1 MMQKMYIIQTSV
13 ALLVSSS
20 SLHWESLA
28 ISLKSSLIGSD
39 KLFLCVLISTIIIYL
54 NSSQVEGGKIL
65 KECQYN
71 CSQIPSL
78 LSQFKTIQASYLFF
92 NTFFFPWLLSY
103 ERPRQTAKPGKMKE
117 PSGWNS
123 CMVHWVHCDL
133 WWDKDRHDKLSAVAT
148 SRYFP
153 DHPCS
158 DKDRGIFK
166 L

>member
-92 NTFFFPWLLSY
+92 NTFFFLDY
-103 ERPRQTAKPGKMKE
+103 YHMK
-117 PSGWNS
+117 G
-123 CMVHWVHCDL
+123 L
-133 WWDKDRHDKLSAVAT
+133 DKQQNQEKWKSHQGGTVARYTECTVIFGGIKIDMT
-148 SRYFP
+148 SFQ
-153 DHPCS
+153 
-158 DKDRGIFK
+158 